1 MLNQKTLS
9 FSPAFALL
17 LLLFAGMGSAQ
28 LISSQEALTKAKPY
42 LDSTMAP
49 FPRPL
54 MASSDFYY
62 VFAPSIYSPQR
73 IFVVVSEQSGEVEFN
88 EYKLGIIGQSV
99 FDYGVLNEYIVKN
112 KVSFSDMQTTMR
124 QTVTAIT
131 RNVDSLSALSSKTQQ
146 SYPGTN
152 FDAVEQK
159 ALLLQDMSLELDGLV
174 ADGVG
179 LQAQFDNDFSD
190 YSLHQLLAYYKN
202 TFSRTET
209 FISAYDDYNNAIS
222 LKQTEIFR
230 SSIPAPDNENIVK
243 TLENMRLKADLFENI
258 RFLKPWDN
266 LEKLENGKSQ
276 WVNDSVKSLTYK
288 KNSLEITGRFN
299 ELKPLVENVLY
310 SEAILAQCG
319 LEREADKVKSEWRE
333 VSALKERASSSDL
346 QRLKTKLDALE
357 QDYLALEQAYSQ
369 CTNPVYPTSE
379 VDDTSE
385 GFNFLPIVLLIVLA
399 GAGYMVW
406 KYKKSQEE
414 TYQ

>member
-1 MLNQKTLS
+1 M
-9 FSPAFALL
+9 
-17 LLLFAGMGSAQ
+17 
-28 LISSQEALTKAKPY
+28 
-42 LDSTMAP
+42 
-49 FPRPL
+49 
-54 MASSDFYY
+54 
-62 VFAPSIYSPQR
+62 
-73 IFVVVSEQSGEVEFN
+73 
-88 EYKLGIIGQSV
+88 
-99 FDYGVLNEYIVKN
+99 
-112 KVSFSDMQTTMR
+112 
-124 QTVTAIT
+124 
-131 RNVDSLSALSSKTQQ
+131 
-146 SYPGTN
+146 
-152 FDAVEQK
+152 
-159 ALLLQDMSLELDGLV
+159 
-174 ADGVG
+174 
-179 LQAQFDNDFSD
+179 
-190 YSLHQLLAYYKN
+190 AYYKN